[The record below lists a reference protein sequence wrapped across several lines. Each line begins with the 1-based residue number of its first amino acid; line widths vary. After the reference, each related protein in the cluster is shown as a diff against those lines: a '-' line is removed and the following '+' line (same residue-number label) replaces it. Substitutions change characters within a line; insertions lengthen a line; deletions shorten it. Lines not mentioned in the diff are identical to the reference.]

1 MMLLVPAKA
10 RRKIKATIEEILLQ
24 VENQLQEEILMMSK
38 RQEAMVIIKG
48 SQGRKASEV
57 HQGNLH
63 LPGTK
68 VHFLV
73 IVILVQTL
81 VIWQKTVEH
90 FMEINA
96 VVSENLQET
105 ILEEIMKYY
114 S

>member
-1 MMLLVPAKA
+1 
-10 RRKIKATIEEILLQ
+10 
-24 VENQLQEEILMMSK
+24 MSK
-38 RQEAMVIIKG
+38 RQVGVVIIKE
-48 SQGRKASEV
+48 SQGRKALEV
-57 HQGNLH
+57 RQGNLH

-90 FMEINA
+90 FMEID
-96 VVSENLQET
+96 VVVPDNLQE
-105 ILEEIMKYY
+105 IISQEEIMNFY

>member
-1 MMLLVPAKA
+1 MA
-10 RRKIKATIEEILLQ
+10 
-24 VENQLQEEILMMSK
+24 K

-48 SQGRKASEV
+48 SQGSKASEV

-73 IVILVQTL
+73 IVILAQTL

-90 FMEINA
+90 FMEID
-96 VVSENLQET
+96 VVVPDNLQE
-105 ILEEIMKYY
+105 IISQEEIMNFY

>member
-1 MMLLVPAKA
+1 MMTKM
-10 RRKIKATIEEILLQ
+10 R
-24 VENQLQEEILMMSK
+24 
-38 RQEAMVIIKG
+38 EAMVIIKG

-81 VIWQKTVEH
+81 VTWQKTVKH
-90 FMEINA
+90 IIKIDVMVPNHLIEIDA
-96 VVSENLQET
+96 IVSDNLQET
-105 ILEEIMKYY
+105 ILQEEIMNSY

>member
-1 MMLLVPAKA
+1 
-10 RRKIKATIEEILLQ
+10 
-24 VENQLQEEILMMSK
+24 MSK
-38 RQEAMVIIKG
+38 RQDAMVIIKG
-48 SQGRKASEV
+48 SQGSKASEV

-73 IVILVQTL
+73 IVMLVQTL

-90 FMEINA
+90 FIKINV
-96 VVSENLQET
+96 VVSNNLQET
-105 ILEEIMKYY
+105 ILEEIMKCY

>member
-1 MMLLVPAKA
+1 
-10 RRKIKATIEEILLQ
+10 
-24 VENQLQEEILMMSK
+24 MMSRIQK
-38 RQEAMVIIKG
+38 VMNIIKE

-68 VHFLV
+68 FYFLV

-81 VIWQKTVEH
+81 DTWQKIIGFIMIPFDLRE
-90 FMEINA
+90 A
-96 VVSENLQET
+96 
-105 ILEEIMKYY
+105 ILHEEVMNSY